1 MSAYEDLPKNWIGDD
16 RELRIYISR
25 TDMIS
30 IQFYEGEVVKEFRCD
45 LEPVFTFLKHKLQ
58 DGVNWN
64 QIENTRTTKWGYKRL
79 EDEEVFDILNDGRR
93 I

>member
-1 MSAYEDLPKNWIGDD
+1 MSAYEDLSKNWIGDD

-25 TDMIS
+25 TDMIR
-30 IQFYEGEVVKEFRCD
+30 IQFYEGGVVKEFRCD
-45 LEPVFTFLKHKLQ
+45 LEPVFTFLKHKLKNV
-58 DGVNWN
+58 DWN

-79 EDEEVFDILNDGRR
+79 ENEEVFDILNDGRR